1 MLPLSRYVG
10 DCVTRRLLVSSPIR
24 DVYWTPSL
32 AQQLGGAG
40 RGPGPLLGLGDFF
53 VGTYES
59 LKNAKATAQ
68 VFTKGMWAGSEI
80 HHIVENYH
88 LQFLG
93 VVEPINDQTYAY
105 QEPCVLL
112 GKKHHDTHVDN
123 IVGGAE
129 DVVLETK
136 PFNFLEAFRDANP
149 GISSLSRTEQGRRRA
164 DWVRTEE
171 RGRPPRVTRQQIRDW
186 LVELYRFAYQEP
198 ELQPLR
204 LIATAVLQGM
214 RL

>member
-40 RGPGPLLGLGDFF
+40 RGSGPLLRLGDFF

-112 GKKHHDTHVDN
+112 GKKHHDTHVDS

-129 DVVLETK
+129 RVVLESK
-136 PFNFLEAFRDANP
+136 PFDFLEAFRTANP
-149 GISSLSRTEQGRRRA
+149 GISNLSRTEQGRRRA
-164 DWVRTEE
+164 DWVRGEE
-171 RGRPPRVTRQQIRDW
+171 RARPPRVTQQQMRDW
-186 LVELYRFAYQEP
+186 LVELYQFAYQEP
-198 ELQPLR
+198 ELRPLR
-204 LIATAVLQGM
+204 LIATAVLRGM
-214 RL
+214 PL